1 MNPDDEIGFLF
12 LTKIHLEIPMAGTN
26 EIPVDLNFTV
36 DKENLYREESVTDYK
51 IANIQ
56 KLIPIKSDG
65 STDDNRE
72 TVFIARSQLNSPQGP
87 IPIQARLEAKSLEEA
102 MDMFPK
108 AMETETKKVAK
119 AFKRMQEQQK
129 KKDSRIIVPEM
140 NN

>member
-1 MNPDDEIGFLF
+1 
-12 LTKIHLEIPMAGTN
+12 MAGTN
-26 EIPVDLNFTV
+26 EMPVGLNFTV
-36 DKENLYREESVTDYK
+36 DKENLYREESVTDLK

-72 TVFIARSQLNSPQGP
+72 TVFIARTQLNSPKGP
-87 IPIQARLEAKSLEEA
+87 IPIQAKLEAKSLDEA

-108 AMETETKKVAK
+108 AMETETQKVAE
-119 AFKRMQEQQK
+119 AFKKMQEQQEQQQK
-129 KKDSRIIVPEM
+129 KQDSRIIVPGM

>member
-1 MNPDDEIGFLF
+1 
-12 LTKIHLEIPMAGTN
+12 MAGTN
-26 EIPVDLNFTV
+26 EMPNGLNFTV
-36 DKENLYREESVTDYK
+36 DKENLYREESVTDLK

-72 TVFIARSQLNSPQGP
+72 TVFIARTQLNSPQGP
-87 IPIQARLEAKSLEEA
+87 IPIQARLEEAKSLDQA

-108 AMETETKKVAK
+108 AMEAETKKVAE
-119 AFKRMQEQQK
+119 AFKRMQEQQQK
-129 KKDSRIIVPEM
+129 KQDSRIIMPGM